1 MPLGPSHTE
10 PPTILYKFRL
20 QSYDVRRRYG
30 FPLNGKPAMR
40 ALDFDKKEKK
50 REIKKRSAEDLSFN
64 KGV

>member
-20 QSYDVRRRYG
+20 QSYDVRRRLLRISR
-30 FPLNGKPAMR
+30 FQLR